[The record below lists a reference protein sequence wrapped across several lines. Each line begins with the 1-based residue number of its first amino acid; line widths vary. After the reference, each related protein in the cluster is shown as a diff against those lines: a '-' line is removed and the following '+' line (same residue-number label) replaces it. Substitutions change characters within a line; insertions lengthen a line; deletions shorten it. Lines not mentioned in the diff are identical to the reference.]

1 MTTEARDPG
10 FDIDD
15 HSIDELRDLLQD
27 DALARVAMPQLLEK
41 IERQNATIRNLF
53 GDVLRCVVRQAS

>member
-1 MTTEARDPG
+1 MTTEARVPG

-15 HSIDELRDLLQD
+15 HSIEELRELLQD
-27 DALARVAMPQLLEK
+27 EALARIALPQLLEK

-53 GDVLRCVVRQAS
+53 GDVLRGVAQQA